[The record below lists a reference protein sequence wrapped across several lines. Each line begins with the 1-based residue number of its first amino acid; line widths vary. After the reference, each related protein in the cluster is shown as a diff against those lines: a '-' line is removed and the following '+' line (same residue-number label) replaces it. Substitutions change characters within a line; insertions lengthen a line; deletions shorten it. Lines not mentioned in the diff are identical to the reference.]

1 MADNDL
7 RNNPDDTSSTSKRTD
22 APDANRDPITGAPGA
37 HPIGTGIGAA
47 GGGAAAGAAT
57 GAVVGTVAGPVG
69 TAVGTAIGAAVGAVA
84 GGYAGKA
91 VAENI
96 NPTAEHEYW
105 RNNYQSRPYADRSA
119 TYDDDYAPAYQYG
132 WESRSQY
139 KDRDFNDVEND
150 LSRGWDR
157 AKGKSRL
164 GWERAKD
171 AVRDSW
177 DRVST
182 RRSNP

>member
-1 MADNDL
+1 MANYDN
-7 RNNPDDTSSTSKRTD
+7 RNNPNDASQSDRNRD
-22 APDANRDPITGAPGA
+22 APDANRDPISGAPGA
-37 HPIGTGIGAA
+37 HPVGTGLGAA
-47 GGGAAAGAAT
+47 AGGAAAGAGT
-57 GAVVGTVAGPVG
+57 GMAVGTVAGPVG
-69 TAVGTAIGAAVGAVA
+69 TAVGAAVGAVVGAVA

-91 VAENI
+91 VAENV

-105 RNNYQSRPYADRSA
+105 RNNYQTRPYADKSA

-139 KDRDFNDVEND
+139 KDRNFNEVESD
-150 LSRGWDR
+150 LSSGWQN

-164 GWERAKD
+164 EWEKAKG

-182 RRSNP
+182 RRNNP